1 MQLGML
7 GTRRAVCVDA
17 DQTVEAASF
26 AMRRQNIDRGVVM
39 ERSAAAGAPLG
50 ILSASDIVTR
60 VVALGLDSSVVTVG
74 DLLWSAPARARV
86 SDTVPEALGRL
97 SEAGADAL
105 PVLDGDGRLIGVVSL
120 EDLLVALA
128 GVAVPRTHR
137 IRR

>member
-17 DQTVEAASF
+17 DQTVKAASS
-26 AMRRQNIDRGVVM
+26 AMRRQKIDRVVVM
-39 ERSAAAGAPLG
+39 QRSGAAGAPLG

-74 DLLWSAPARARV
+74 DLLWEAPARVRV
-86 SDTVPEALGRL
+86 SDTLPEALERL
-97 SEAGADAL
+97 SAAGADAL
-105 PVLDGDGRLIGVVSL
+105 PVVDGEDRLIGVVSL

-128 GVAVPRTHR
+128 GIAVPRIHR
-137 IRR
+137 IHR

>member
-26 AMRRQNIDRGVVM
+26 AMRRQKIDRVVVM
-39 ERSAAAGAPLG
+39 QRSGAARAPLG

-86 SDTVPEALGRL
+86 SDTVAEALERL
-97 SEAGADAL
+97 SAAGADAL
-105 PVLDGDGRLIGVVSL
+105 PVLDSDGRLIGVVSL

-128 GVAVPRTHR
+128 GAAVPRTYR

>member
-1 MQLGML
+1 MHLGTL

-26 AMRRQNIDRGVVM
+26 AMRRQKIDRVVVM
-39 ERSAAAGAPLG
+39 ERSGAAGAPLG

-60 VVALGLDSSVVTVG
+60 VVALGLDSAVVTVG

-86 SDTVPEALGRL
+86 SDTVAEALERL
-97 SEAGADAL
+97 SAAGADAL

>member
-1 MQLGML
+1 ML

-26 AMRRQNIDRGVVM
+26 AMRRQKIDRVVVM
-39 ERSAAAGAPLG
+39 QCSGAAGAPLG

-74 DLLWSAPARARV
+74 DLLWAAPARACV
-86 SDTVPEALGRL
+86 SDTVPEALERL
-97 SEAGADAL
+97 SAAGADAL
-105 PVLDGDGRLIGVVSL
+105 PVLDGEDRLIGVVSL

-128 GVAVPRTHR
+128 GVAPPRIHR
-137 IRR
+137 IHR